1 MHYNVIIQKKIRKT
15 RRFCAADKYDAN
27 GFPGNGGSEKSEVNG
42 MATYYDDTEYERRGG
57 GFWGKFLAVFLGFLF
72 GIICT
77 LGGLA
82 GLGYVLYAKI
92 KIAEG
97 FKVVNKITG
106 SDIDYSEYITEEY
119 AQKTIADERP
129 RRALLRF
136 PESDGQPF
144 LFGKIFPESTRD
156 GGEHRKKDFGI
167 RGGCGYGR
175 AHDHA
180 VERNER
186 ISHGHPQHGGGGQS
200 AR

>member
-82 GLGYVLYAKI
+82 GLGYVLYAMI
-92 KIAEG
+92 KPSIKSRAPTS
-97 FKVVNKITG
+97 ITPNI
-106 SDIDYSEYITEEY
+106 S
-119 AQKTIADERP
+119 P
-129 RRALLRF
+129 RNTPKRRS
-136 PESDGQPF
+136 PS
-144 LFGKIFPESTRD
+144 
-156 GGEHRKKDFGI
+156 
-167 RGGCGYGR
+167 
-175 AHDHA
+175 
-180 VERNER
+180 
-186 ISHGHPQHGGGGQS
+186 
-200 AR
+200 

>member
-97 FKVVNKITG
+97 FKAVNKITG
-106 SDIDYSEYITEEY
+106 SDIDYTEYITEEY
-119 AQKTIADERP
+119 AQKTIAELMKDLGALSSDFQNQTASLSSLENFPRKCARR
-129 RRALLRF
+129 RRAL
-136 PESDGQPF
+136 
-144 LFGKIFPESTRD
+144 
-156 GGEHRKKDFGI
+156 
-167 RGGCGYGR
+167 
-175 AHDHA
+175 
-180 VERNER
+180 
-186 ISHGHPQHGGGGQS
+186 
-200 AR
+200 